1 MKIDRREFL
10 AGLSAAGAAALIP
23 PFDWRSGRP
32 ERRRGTQILS
42 AAQNRAAAPAGAGRI
57 DVHHHFSS
65 PGFVA
70 EIKARNTGQVALMEW
85 SPQKSIEDMD
95 KGGVATAILSI
106 SEPNVWFGDD
116 AKARALA
123 RECNEYGARLASD
136 YKGRFGFFA
145 ALPLPDVDGALKEIA
160 YAMDTLKA
168 DGVCMMTSHNGK
180 YPGDPAFVP
189 VMDELNRRKTVVY
202 SHPFRAACCQ
212 NLLPQ
217 GTGLGG
223 ELPHDTT
230 VAITSVLYSATVVRC
245 PDIRFIWSHGGGT
258 VPYITSRLSGAE
270 SKLPKG
276 LIYELQKMYYDTAQ
290 AYNPYTL
297 PSFKKLVPATHILFG
312 TDFPFAAGSAAVG
325 KGLKDNGDFT
335 AAELRM
341 IDRENALGL
350 FPRLKT

>member
-1 MKIDRREFL
+1 MPGSPRSAPPLSSRTSRRQ
-10 AGLSAAGAAALIP
+10 
-23 PFDWRSGRP
+23 R
-32 ERRRGTQILS
+32 
-42 AAQNRAAAPAGAGRI
+42 RAAAAGPRRI

-70 EIKARNTGQVALMEW
+70 EIKARNTGQTALMEW
-85 SPQKSIEDMD
+85 TPQKSIEDMD
-95 KGGVATAILSI
+95 KGGVATSILSI
-106 SEPNVWFGDD
+106 SEPNVWFGDN

-123 RECNEYGARLASD
+123 RECNEYGARVVAD
-136 YKGRFGFFA
+136 HKGRFGFFA
-145 ALPLPDVDGALKEIA
+145 ALPLPDVDGALREIA

-168 DGVCMMTSHNGK
+168 DGICMMTSHGGK

-189 VMDELNRRKTVVY
+189 VMNELNRRKAVVY
-202 SHPFRAACCQ
+202 SHPFRAECCQ

-217 GTGLGG
+217 GRGLGG

-290 AYNPYTL
+290 AYNEYTL
-297 PSFKKLVPATHILFG
+297 PSFKKLVPAIAHPVRNGFSVCRRFG
-312 TDFPFAAGSAAVG
+312 GGRQGAEGQRRLQRERAAPHRS
-325 KGLKDNGDFT
+325 
-335 AAELRM
+335 
-341 IDRENALGL
+341 
-350 FPRLKT
+350 